1 MSSLVNSAPMC
12 DVCGHC
18 HYPNETCSVCGHNNQ
33 KVYRG
38 PPPTTLWFEFIKH
51 PERNKGK
58 KFRKFQLGYHTV
70 QILRHKVQLNDYSA
84 CAPIARYLEGGS
96 NPADDG
102 SLKRAFRKKT
112 GLKVYRTDEKQALH
126 DRVGHHGIG
135 YFGHA
140 PIMVGS
146 ITPTMVDLDN
156 NESLVFACLENIG
169 ILADYRGR
177 GCLRKFLDEA
187 KSYILQKSDNIAG
200 FVVDCPSERLVGIFA
215 HFNFVPCSTAKV
227 TLNNGQVVVKMAIRF

>member
-12 DVCGHC
+12 DVCGHR
-18 HYPNETCSVCGHNNQ
+18 HYPNKMCSVCGHNNQ

-112 GLKVYRTDEKQALH
+112 GLNSALVAAYGSLTENLKAVVVAS
-126 DRVGHHGIG
+126 DWR
-135 YFGHA
+135 YFGS
-140 PIMVGS
+140 S
-146 ITPTMVDLDN
+146 ISPDEGECL
-156 NESLVFACLENIG
+156 LYAC
-169 ILADYRGR
+169 
-177 GCLRKFLDEA
+177 
-187 KSYILQKSDNIAG
+187 QKSI
-200 FVVDCPSERLVGIFA
+200 
-215 HFNFVPCSTAKV
+215 STNSPVSRGSAV
-227 TLNNGQVVVKMAIRF
+227 